1 MANRA
6 FAATK
11 SVSSDEVDRQWYVV
25 DAEDLVLGRLATRI
39 ATVLRGKHKPS
50 FTPHSD
56 TGDHVIVVNAEKV
69 ALTGRKRESKTYYR
83 HSGYMGGIKSIT
95 ADKLLASA
103 HSDRVVRNA
112 VRGMLPK
119 NSLGRQMLSKLRVY
133 AGPDHPHTA
142 QQPTPLALDDA
153 RADAAR

>member
-6 FAATK
+6 FSATR
-11 SVSSDEVDRQWYVV
+11 SVSSDEVERTWYVV
-25 DAEDLVLGRLATRI
+25 DAEDLILGRLATRI

-69 ALTGRKRESKTYYR
+69 ALTGRKREQKTYYR
-83 HSGYMGGIKSIT
+83 HTGYMGGIKSVT
-95 ADKLLASA
+95 LDELLSSA
-103 HSDRVVRNA
+103 HSDRVVRSA

-119 NSLGRQMLSKLRVY
+119 NTLGRQMLSKLRVY
-133 AGPDHPHTA
+133 AGPEHPHA
-142 QQPTPLALDDA
+142 SQKPESLPVV
-153 RADAAR
+153 